1 MLSVGRILEGAF
13 GLVRERYVAVAA
25 WAGIYLAANIALAVA
40 VRPLLG
46 QSMSPAMTPNPTD
59 MFVASGPVFL
69 IALFFAAFGFVI
81 YAAAMRAILRPEAGG
96 IAYLRLGM
104 DELRLFGVA
113 ILFSVG
119 GTILFLIVTFAFG
132 LVGVGIAA
140 SGDPGIGSALL
151 GLLFILALLAVVV
164 FFIVRFSL
172 AFPLTLYRQ
181 QIVIGEA
188 WTLSRGHFWSLFGAA
203 LVITLILM
211 VLNIA
216 VSAFTMGSYMSD
228 LMSAAGNPEAL
239 ARAAEAQQE
248 SYSQLGP
255 AMILASLG
263 GAVAAAL
270 GAALTGG
277 SVATAAKLLLHDEM
291 DDAEDVFG

>member
-13 GLVRERYVAVAA
+13 GLVRERFVAVAV

-40 VRPLLG
+40 IGPLLG
-46 QSMSPAMTPNPTD
+46 RSIDPATTVNPRG
-59 MFVASGPVFL
+59 MFLASGPVFL
-69 IALFFAAFGFVI
+69 VALLFAAFGFVI
-81 YAAAMRAILRPEAGG
+81 YAAAMRAILRPGASS

-104 DELRLFGVA
+104 DELRLLGVA
-113 ILFSVG
+113 IIFTIG
-119 GTILFLIVTFAFG
+119 GTILFLVTIFGFG
-132 LVGVGIAA
+132 LVGMGIAA
-140 SGDPGIGSALL
+140 SGDPGIGSVLL
-151 GLLFILALLAVVV
+151 GLLFILALGAIVV
-164 FFIVRFSL
+164 FFVIRFSL
-172 AFPLTLYRQ
+172 AFPLTLYRR

-188 WTLSRGHFWSLFGAA
+188 WTLSRGRFWTLFGAA

-216 VSAFTMGSYMSD
+216 VSAFTMGGYLFD
-228 LMSAAGNPEAL
+228 LMGAAGNSEAI
-239 ARAAEAQQE
+239 ARAAEAQQV

-291 DDAEDVFG
+291 DDAEQVFG